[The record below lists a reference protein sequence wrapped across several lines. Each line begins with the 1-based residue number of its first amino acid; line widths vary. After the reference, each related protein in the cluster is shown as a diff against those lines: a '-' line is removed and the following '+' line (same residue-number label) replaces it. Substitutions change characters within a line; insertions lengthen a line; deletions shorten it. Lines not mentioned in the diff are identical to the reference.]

1 MRFGPRP
8 INKNGVILSFV
19 NVKGGVGKTTTAV
32 NLSAVFGQ
40 ARLKTL
46 LVDLDPQASATYAL
60 GFPADSKGTKIKD
73 VLLDD
78 APATEAIVETSVK
91 NVDLMRGDLGMAAAD
106 LALARRKDPA
116 TRLLKVLEPLEET
129 YHAILVDSPA
139 GLSLLSLMALHACSA
154 YVVPTT
160 PHHLALDAL
169 ERFFDGVKALK
180 SDIMKTPRLLGVAL
194 TMVDRR
200 TNLAEELISELR
212 AEYKQNVFR
221 TEIPVNVRLAEASGY
236 GTTIFDYEPGSSG
249 AAAYRRLGA
258 EVLRRL
264 REKKLV

>member
-1 MRFGPRP
+1 M
-8 INKNGVILSFV
+8 ILSFV

-60 GFPADSKGTKIKD
+60 GFPADSKGVKIKD

-78 APATEAIVETSVK
+78 APASDAIVETSVK

-106 LALARRKDPA
+106 LSLARKKDPA
-116 TRLLKVLEPLEET
+116 TRLLKVLAPLEET

-139 GLSLLSLMALHACSA
+139 GLSLLSLMSLHACSA

-200 TNLAEELISELR
+200 TNLAEDLIAELR
-212 AEYKQNVFR
+212 AEYKQDVFR
-221 TEIPVNVRLAEASGY
+221 NEIPVNVRLAEASGY

-249 AAAYRRLGA
+249 ASAYRRLGA

>member
-1 MRFGPRP
+1 M
-8 INKNGVILSFV
+8 ILTFA

-32 NLSAVFGQ
+32 NLAAVFGA

-60 GFPADSKGTKIKD
+60 GFPADSKGTKLGA

-78 APATEAIVETSVK
+78 APITEAIAETAVK
-91 NVDLMRGDLGMAAAD
+91 NVDLLRGDLGLAAAD

-116 TRLLKVLEPLEET
+116 TRLAKVLEPLEET

-139 GLSLLSLMALHACSA
+139 GLSLLSLMSLNACDA
-154 YVVPTT
+154 FVVPTT

-169 ERFFDGVKALK
+169 ERFFDGIKALR
-180 SDIMKTPRLLGVAL
+180 SDLHKTPRLLGIAL

-200 TNLAEELISELR
+200 TRLAEELIDELR
-212 AEYKQNVFR
+212 AEYQQSVFKN
-221 TEIPVNVRLAEASGY
+221 EIPVNVRLAEASGY

-264 REKKLV
+264 RDKKLV

>member
-1 MRFGPRP
+1 M
-8 INKNGVILSFV
+8 ILSFV

-32 NLSAVFGQ
+32 NLAAVFGA

-60 GFPADSKGTKIKD
+60 GFPAESRGTKLKD

-78 APATEAIVETSVK
+78 APPTEAIVETNVK
-91 NVDLMRGDLGMAAAD
+91 NVDLLRGDLGMAAAD
-106 LALARRKDPA
+106 LSLARKKDPA
-116 TRLLKVLEPLEET
+116 TRLAKVLEPLEET

-139 GLSLLSLMALHACSA
+139 GLSLLSLMSLNACSA
-154 YVVPTT
+154 FVVPTT

-169 ERFFDGVKALK
+169 ERFFDGLKALK
-180 SDIMKTPRLLGVAL
+180 ADIQKTPRLLGVAL

-200 TNLAEELISELR
+200 TNLAEELIAELR
-212 AEYKQNVFR
+212 EEYGPQVFR

-249 AAAYRRLGA
+249 ATAYRRLGA